1 MTDKDQAETCPWS
14 DLDPSG
20 EDLVVH
26 DFLTTRLS
34 TLMSSL
40 RRQVTL
46 PYAKSFDLSIAQWR
60 VLSLVAHAGTLP
72 FGELVVQ
79 STSDKALVSRT
90 VRTLEERG
98 LLTIRPE
105 TRAAKK
111 KIACTITPEGRAL
124 YDDAIKV
131 ARKRQADMILSL
143 TREERE
149 ALFAV
154 VVKLQGI
161 LDNE

>member
-1 MTDKDQAETCPWS
+1 MAKQDKAQACPWS

-20 EDLVVH
+20 ANLVVH

-34 TLMSSL
+34 ALMSSL

-98 LLTIRPE
+98 LVTIQPE
-105 TRAAKK
+105 TKASKK
-111 KIACTITPEGRAL
+111 KIACTITPAGLTL
-124 YDDAIKV
+124 YDEAIKI

-143 TREERE
+143 NRGERE
-149 ALFAV
+149 ALFAIIE
-154 VVKLQGI
+154 KLQGI
-161 LDNE
+161 LDDE

>member
-1 MTDKDQAETCPWS
+1 MGEQDKAKACPWS

-20 EDLVVH
+20 ADLVVH

-34 TLMSSL
+34 ALMSSL

-46 PYAKSFDLSIAQWR
+46 PYAKSYDLSIAQWR

-72 FGELVVQ
+72 FGDLVVQ

-90 VRTLEERG
+90 VRTLEHRG
-98 LLTIRPE
+98 LLTIQPE
-105 TRAAKK
+105 TKTSRK
-111 KIACTITPEGRAL
+111 KIACSISPEGRMMH
-124 YDDAIKV
+124 DDVIKI

-143 TREERE
+143 SRTERE
-149 ALFAV
+149 ALFGIV
-154 VVKLQGI
+154 EKLQGI